1 MICGKCNC
9 QVQDGLHVC
18 YNCRSVF
25 KYQGETDEQAQAFAA
40 QEYARYQSQF
50 QQFNQQQ
57 PQPQLQQQPQ
67 QPQLSQQ
74 QSQQQLQLQPQP
86 QLQQQP
92 QPQQQ
97 VQYQQYIDLQN
108 QVIALQQQVSEQ
120 QQAINRLELESTE
133 ILNGRASDY
142 ADKHKEQKS
151 DSYSAPAI
159 VAFAFGLLAIATSFI
174 PIVNFWS
181 IFIGAIG
188 FILAIVGVV
197 QTSRGKR
204 RGAVLNAI
212 GLILCIASIG
222 IALATNTA
230 LSSYIDQLRTGIK
243 PVAATSTVSS
253 NSSASPQNKADYSN
267 MPIGQSVAL
276 QDGLTVAVV
285 DAQEVTQSYSS
296 KPLMRVTVSYVNNGS
311 DSVSYNA
318 LDWKSENANGV
329 ERMME
334 IFAGSDGNSLDSG
347 KLKPGGTITGN
358 VYFENDAT
366 KVYYYSNGLF
376 QDESAIC
383 WNLR

>member
-1 MICGKCNC
+1 M
-9 QVQDGLHVC
+9 
-18 YNCRSVF
+18 
-25 KYQGETDEQAQAFAA
+25 
-40 QEYARYQSQF
+40 
-50 QQFNQQQ
+50 
-57 PQPQLQQQPQ
+57 
-67 QPQLSQQ
+67 
-74 QSQQQLQLQPQP
+74 
-86 QLQQQP
+86 
-92 QPQQQ
+92 
-97 VQYQQYIDLQN
+97 QN

-358 VYFENDAT
+358 VYFESDAT

-376 QDESAIC
+376 QDESVIC